1 MKAKVYCR
9 TVAKGIQ
16 EYYLQ
21 TESGK
26 YYLFEQSYR
35 RTNRDYFKFG
45 VEIDRIGDFSK
56 VQSTSVKNTL
66 EKLPRYLKRLDKRYG
81 LGLYKRDVT
90 PYQRVQ
96 KHQWLACE
104 AA

>member
-1 MKAKVYCR
+1 MKNKIYCR
-9 TVAKGIQ
+9 PVAKDVHEFYAVIDGK
-16 EYYLQ
+16 
-21 TESGK
+21 K

-81 LGLYKRDVT
+81 LGLYKREVT